1 MKGSLII
8 LSAPSGAGKTT
19 IERLLLKEIPNL
31 VKIITCTTRKPR
43 KDEKDGVDYIFLS
56 NEEFEKRIKEGKFLE
71 YALVHG
77 RYYGTPKEE
86 VIKEI
91 DKGNDVILTID
102 VQGTLYIKDNFSKE
116 FDITTIFILPP
127 SIDELIKRLKLRG
140 ESEDEINRRLNS
152 LKKEVPKWKYYDYL
166 VINEDLEVA
175 KESIKK
181 IILSQRFKTTRLDLK
196 NIKDEKL
203 KELMKLE

>member
-19 IERLLLKEIPNL
+19 IERFLLKEIPNL
-31 VKIITCTTRKPR
+31 VKVITCTTRKPR
-43 KDEKDGVDYIFLS
+43 KDEKNGVDYIFLS
-56 NEEFEKRIKEGKFLE
+56 NEEFEKRIKEEKFLE

-77 RYYGTPKEE
+77 RYYGTPKDE

-102 VQGTLYIKDNFSKE
+102 VQGALYIKDNFSKE

-127 SIDELIKRLKLRG
+127 SIDELIKRLKSRG
-140 ESEDEINRRLNS
+140 EAEDEINMRLNS
-152 LKKEVPKWKYYDYL
+152 LKKEIPMWKHYDYL

-175 KESIKK
+175 KESVKN
-181 IILSQRFKTTRLDLK
+181 IILSQRFKTNRFDLDS
-196 NIKDEKL
+196 IKDEKL
-203 KELMKLE
+203 KELMK